1 MSHPYESFMREAAE
15 LAERGRWSAAPNPT
29 VGAVLVRDGV
39 AVARGWHT
47 AYGKSHAEV
56 ECLKDAEAKGIDPSA
71 CTLVVTLEPCNH
83 QGQTPP
89 CTEAVIAAG
98 IRHVVIGLRD
108 PNPKAAGGMERLT
121 EAGVEV
127 EAGVCEELCRDLVAD
142 FLIWQTTK
150 RPYVML
156 KLAMTLDGR
165 IATRTGHS
173 RWITGETARHQV
185 HELRANVG
193 RAGGAIL
200 VGGNTLHTDNPL
212 LTARLDDPVERQPLA
227 VSISSRVPAPDSL
240 LLFKERPTET
250 IFFTTASGAATPRA
264 AQLRERGVRIR
275 GLDRWKSGEDLVQ
288 ILEYLRQEA
297 GCPYVLCEGGGRLG
311 LSLLEAG
318 LVGLKPA
325 AVICEIMKDDGTM
338 ARMPDLEKFAEEHNL
353 KIAAVRDLIRYHL
366 RHGQLGVR
374 RVAETKLPSRYGNF
388 TMIAYENDI
397 SADTHVAIVKGDVSE
412 KGGPDPVLVRV
423 HSECLTGDAFGSL
436 RCDCGN
442 QLAAALTRIEKEGR
456 GAVIYMR
463 QEGRGIGLANKLK
476 AYALQDQGYDTVE
489 ANEKLGFKA
498 DLRDY
503 GVGAQILLDLGIRKL
518 RIMTNNPRKIVGL
531 EGYGIEIVGREPI
544 EVGCC
549 ATNEEYMRTKQEKMG
564 HMLHVSGDRK

>member
-1 MSHPYESFMREAAE
+1 MAICSVEEAVEDIRQGRMIILVDDEDRENEGDITIAAE
-15 LAERGRWSAAPNPT
+15 HVTPEAINFMAKYARGLICLPLGPSLVDKLDLPLMTQRNGSKFGTNFTVSIEARNGVTTGISAADRART
-29 VGAVLVRDGV
+29 ILAAVAFGGETGFLVGAMSMLTSNVLFG
-39 AVARGWHT
+39 
-47 AYGKSHAEV
+47 
-56 ECLKDAEAKGIDPSA
+56 
-71 CTLVVTLEPCNH
+71 
-83 QGQTPP
+83 QGPWTPFQMF
-89 CTEAVIAAG
+89 AWGFVG
-98 IRHVVIGLRD
+98 
-108 PNPKAAGGMERLT
+108 
-121 EAGVEV
+121 
-127 EAGVCEELCRDLVAD
+127 
-142 FLIWQTTK
+142 FL
-150 RPYVML
+150 
-156 KLAMTLDGR
+156 
-165 IATRTGHS
+165 
-173 RWITGETARHQV
+173 
-185 HELRANVG
+185 
-193 RAGGAIL
+193 
-200 VGGNTLHTDNPL
+200 
-212 LTARLDDPVERQPLA
+212 
-227 VSISSRVPAPDSL
+227 
-240 LLFKERPTET
+240 
-250 IFFTTASGAATPRA
+250 
-264 AQLRERGVRIR
+264 
-275 GLDRWKSGEDLVQ
+275 
-288 ILEYLRQEA
+288 
-297 GCPYVLCEGGGRLG
+297 
-311 LSLLEAG
+311 AG
-318 LVGLKPA
+318 LLAGLKPA

-564 HMLHVSGDRK
+564 HMLHVSCDRK

>member
-1 MSHPYESFMREAAE
+1 MSHPYESFMREAVE

-39 AVARGWHT
+39 VLARGWHT

-56 ECLKDAEAKGIDPSA
+56 ECLKDAEAKGVDPSA

-98 IRHVVIGLRD
+98 IRHVIIGLRD
-108 PNPKAAGGMERLT
+108 PNPKAAGGMERLA

-142 FLIWQTTK
+142 FLIWQ
-150 RPYVML
+150 
-156 KLAMTLDGR
+156 
-165 IATRTGHS
+165 
-173 RWITGETARHQV
+173 
-185 HELRANVG
+185 
-193 RAGGAIL
+193 
-200 VGGNTLHTDNPL
+200 NTLHTDNPL
-212 LTARLDDPVERQPLA
+212 LTARLDEPVKRQPLA

-318 LVGLKPA
+318 LVDEFHLHIAPKVLGDNDARPLF
-325 AVICEIMKDDGTM
+325 DGRT
-338 ARMPDLEKFAEEHNL
+338 PLELDEAL
-353 KIAAVRDLIRYHL
+353 SL
-366 RHGQLGVR
+366 R
-374 RVAETKLPSRYGNF
+374 
-388 TMIAYENDI
+388 
-397 SADTHVAIVKGDVSE
+397 
-412 KGGPDPVLVRV
+412 LVRM
-423 HSECLTGDAFGSL
+423 EP
-436 RCDCGN
+436 CG
-442 QLAAALTRIEKEGR
+442 E
-456 GAVIYMR
+456 
-463 QEGRGIGLANKLK
+463 
-476 AYALQDQGYDTVE
+476 D
-489 ANEKLGFKA
+489 
-498 DLRDY
+498 
-503 GVGAQILLDLGIRKL
+503 
-518 RIMTNNPRKIVGL
+518 
-531 EGYGIEIVGREPI
+531 
-544 EVGCC
+544 
-549 ATNEEYMRTKQEKMG
+549 G
-564 HMLHVSGDRK
+564 HLIFRPVRACSQA

>member
-39 AVARGWHT
+39 VVARGWHT

-56 ECLKDAEAKGIDPSA
+56 ECLKDAEAKGVDPSA

-108 PNPKAAGGMERLT
+108 PNPKAAGGMERLA

-240 LLFKERPTET
+240 LRFKERPTET

-318 LVGLKPA
+318 LVDEFHLHIAPKVLGDNGQGKVLAVESRGHETRFRIQALYDLADIILGESIAVNGTCLTVETSGPSLFSAYASAETMQRTALGLLKPGA
-325 AVICEIMKDDGTM
+325 KVNLERALAVGDRLGGHIVSGHVDCVAEI
-338 ARMPDLEKFAEEHNL
+338 LS
-353 KIAAVRDLIRYHL
+353 
-366 RHGQLGVR
+366 VR
-374 RVAETKLPSRYGNF
+374 REGESRRIRIGFPASFGAEVIGKGSVALDGISLTVNDCGPDFLEVNVIPETWRATTVAEWAPG
-388 TMIAYENDI
+388 
-397 SADTHVAIVKGDVSE
+397 
-412 KGGPDPVLVRV
+412 
-423 HSECLTGDAFGSL
+423 
-436 RCDCGN
+436 
-442 QLAAALTRIEKEGR
+442 TRINMETD
-456 GAVIYMR
+456 VIGKYVRHMVAPHL
-463 QEGRGIGLANKLK
+463 GLASEEAKAGKLS
-476 AYALQDQGYDTVE
+476 VE
-489 ANEKLGFKA
+489 FLRENGFF
-498 DLRDY
+498 
-503 GVGAQILLDLGIRKL
+503 
-518 RIMTNNPRKIVGL
+518 
-531 EGYGIEIVGREPI
+531 
-544 EVGCC
+544 
-549 ATNEEYMRTKQEKMG
+549 
-564 HMLHVSGDRK
+564 

>member
-39 AVARGWHT
+39 VVARGWHT

-56 ECLKDAEAKGIDPSA
+56 ECLKDAEAKGVDPSA

-108 PNPKAAGGMERLT
+108 PNPKAAGGMERLA

-127 EAGVCEELCRDLVAD
+127 EAGVCEELCRDMVAD

-275 GLDRWKSGEDLVQ
+275 GLDRWKSGE
-288 ILEYLRQEA
+288 EYLRQEA

-318 LVGLKPA
+318 LVDEFHLHIAPKVLGDNDARPLF
-325 AVICEIMKDDGTM
+325 DGRT
-338 ARMPDLEKFAEEHNL
+338 PLELDEAL
-353 KIAAVRDLIRYHL
+353 SL
-366 RHGQLGVR
+366 R
-374 RVAETKLPSRYGNF
+374 
-388 TMIAYENDI
+388 
-397 SADTHVAIVKGDVSE
+397 
-412 KGGPDPVLVRV
+412 LVRM
-423 HSECLTGDAFGSL
+423 EP
-436 RCDCGN
+436 CG
-442 QLAAALTRIEKEGR
+442 E
-456 GAVIYMR
+456 
-463 QEGRGIGLANKLK
+463 
-476 AYALQDQGYDTVE
+476 D
-489 ANEKLGFKA
+489 
-498 DLRDY
+498 
-503 GVGAQILLDLGIRKL
+503 
-518 RIMTNNPRKIVGL
+518 
-531 EGYGIEIVGREPI
+531 
-544 EVGCC
+544 
-549 ATNEEYMRTKQEKMG
+549 G
-564 HMLHVSGDRK
+564 HLIFRPVRACSQA

>member
-39 AVARGWHT
+39 VVARGWHT

-56 ECLKDAEAKGIDPSA
+56 ECLKDAEAKGVDPSA

-108 PNPKAAGGMERLT
+108 PNPKAAGGMERLA

-275 GLDRWKSGEDLVQ
+275 GLDRWKTISPSPTPSHG
-288 ILEYLRQEA
+288 IGPLR
-297 GCPYVLCEGGGRLG
+297 
-311 LSLLEAG
+311 
-318 LVGLKPA
+318 
-325 AVICEIMKDDGTM
+325 
-338 ARMPDLEKFAEEHNL
+338 
-353 KIAAVRDLIRYHL
+353 AVRRRRAPWPLVAGSRARRRISSPHRAESAW
-366 RHGQLGVR
+366 GQRRAPAVR
-374 RVAETKLPSRYGNF
+374 R
-388 TMIAYENDI
+388 
-397 SADTHVAIVKGDVSE
+397 THA
-412 KGGPDPVLVRV
+412 P
-423 HSECLTGDAFGSL
+423 
-436 RCDCGN
+436 
-442 QLAAALTRIEKEGR
+442 
-456 GAVIYMR
+456 
-463 QEGRGIGLANKLK
+463 
-476 AYALQDQGYDTVE
+476 
-489 ANEKLGFKA
+489 
-498 DLRDY
+498 
-503 GVGAQILLDLGIRKL
+503 
-518 RIMTNNPRKIVGL
+518 
-531 EGYGIEIVGREPI
+531 
-544 EVGCC
+544 
-549 ATNEEYMRTKQEKMG
+549 
-564 HMLHVSGDRK
+564 